1 MITCLVIRSK
11 YYCAVRGMLLSKLG
25 GSDMS
30 LDGSGRSDPTCV
42 QYFHYRS
49 PHVNTV
55 TFIRNG
61 DNTGSFIISSSLTTV
76 YLVGN
81 D

>member
-11 YYCAVRGMLLSKLG
+11 YYCAVRGMLLPKLG

-30 LDGSGRSDPTCV
+30 LDGCGRSNPTCV
-42 QYFHYRS
+42 QYFHYSS

-55 TFIRNG
+55 TVIRDRN
-61 DNTGSFIISSSLTTV
+61 NT
-76 YLVGN
+76 
-81 D
+81 